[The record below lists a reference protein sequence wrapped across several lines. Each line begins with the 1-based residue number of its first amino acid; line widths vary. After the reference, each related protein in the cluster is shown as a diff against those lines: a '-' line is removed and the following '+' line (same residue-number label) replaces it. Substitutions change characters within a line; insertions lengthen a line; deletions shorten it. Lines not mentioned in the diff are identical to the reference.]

1 MAEGVFTKAALPDWL
16 LNLGLTKHM
25 REVDVA
31 FRELKV
37 RSMCFQP
44 RAIRE

>member
-1 MAEGVFTKAALPDWL
+1 MAEGVFTKAAFPDWL

-31 FRELKV
+31 YKELKA
-37 RSMCFQP
+37 RLMCFQSWAV
-44 RAIRE
+44 R